1 MKTYITKTIMIL
13 LVCLFQL
20 ILTERPFLDMERP
33 FKPFISVLSPN
44 SMKQFEPSPI
54 KKETKFLKKREF
66 NPFISIVSPK
76 QFSLQDEGGQ
86 SPGEKKLREVSFS
99 VKCMFIEDFN
109 LYDIKALG
117 KNTLEDEEGGYVQ
130 KFNNTEIHYNFCYDL
145 KLEKIPKCQNAENK
159 KMQIVAIEN
168 NGTGNCIPLTNS
180 IINGNKWSTWKD
192 NDTLPFLKIE
202 VNSTQNYKVYYKLKC
217 DQSADMNFV
226 AERSSFRKFADGTY
240 ELVLFFTTKE
250 ACVKLDFY
258 VVWKLV
264 TDYVVFF
271 AIALIVFGLFNCIL
285 GQRFAKIT
293 SFLLS
298 LFSVTI
304 FVLIFSQFI
313 LPSGCAQW
321 IVWVMLVL
329 GIILGCTA
337 GYFVFKHHE
346 KFLSFLVGGLAGF
359 FLGEF
364 LFNLFGNA
372 IPGNLTLIHILFI
385 VFSIIILIVLAYI
398 LKDIIIIFA
407 TSFIGSYCLIRG
419 ISLFEGSFPN
429 EFTVID
435 LKEREEIDQLAEL
448 FTWRVYVYLASIVI
462 ATGLSIYIQIKINK
476 GIKKKEE
483 GPECPDDNLIKK
495 S

>member
-1 MKTYITKTIMIL
+1 MKTYITRTIMIL

-44 SMKQFEPSPI
+44 SMKQFESSPT
-54 KKETKFLKKREF
+54 KKESKFLEKREF
-66 NPFISIVSPK
+66 DPFISAESPK
-76 QFSLQDEGGQ
+76 QFSLQD
-86 SPGEKKLREVSFS
+86 GENPSAQEKMLREVSFS
-99 VKCMFIEDFN
+99 VKCMYIDDFN

-117 KNTLEDEEGGYVQ
+117 KNTLEDETGGYVQ
-130 KFNNTEIHYNFCYDL
+130 KLDNAEIHFNFCYDL
-145 KLEKIPKCQNAENK
+145 KLDKIPKCQNPENN
-159 KMQIVAIEN
+159 KMQIVAIDD
-168 NGTGNCIPLTNS
+168 NGNGNCIPLTNS
-180 IINGNKWSTWKD
+180 IINGNKWSTW
-192 NDTLPFLKIE
+192 NDTTSTFLRIDVDSDPK
-202 VNSTQNYKVYYKLKC
+202 YKVAYKLKC
-217 DQSADMNFV
+217 DPAVDMNFV
-226 AERSSFRKFADGTY
+226 AENSYFKNLGDGKY
-240 ELVLFFTTKE
+240 ELVLYITTKE
-250 ACVKLDFY
+250 ACVKLNFY
-258 VVWKLV
+258 VVWKLI
-264 TDYVVFF
+264 TDYVGFF

-285 GQRFAKIT
+285 GKRFAKIT

-313 LPSGCAQW
+313 LPAGCAQW

-435 LKEREEIDQLAEL
+435 LKEREEFDQLAEL

-462 ATGLSIYIQIKINK
+462 ATGLSIFIQIKINK
-476 GIKKKEE
+476 GIKRREE